1 MFYRVSRRTASFS
14 SGLPREPTYETEPCF
29 RAKKGPET
37 VRGKPSAANNVG
49 QVLHGGFELELE
61 ISNNYCIY
69 RWAVFSLSKTRL
81 SNPWAAKPIFV
92 QFAIIFGVY
101 ARLETLYAHMTFARF
116 AQGLAALYH

>member
-1 MFYRVSRRTASFS
+1 M
-14 SGLPREPTYETEPCF
+14 
-29 RAKKGPET
+29 
-37 VRGKPSAANNVG
+37 RGKPSAANNVG
-49 QVLHGGFELELE
+49 QVLQGGFELELE

-101 ARLETLYAHMTFARF
+101 APLETLYTHMTFARF
-116 AQGLAALYH
+116 AQGLAALHR

>member
-1 MFYRVSRRTASFS
+1 
-14 SGLPREPTYETEPCF
+14 
-29 RAKKGPET
+29 

-49 QVLHGGFELELE
+49 QVLQGGFELE

-101 ARLETLYAHMTFARF
+101 ARLETLYTHMTFARF
-116 AQGLAALYH
+116 AQGLAALHR